1 MSGGA
6 VRNKSMP
13 YQQSQPIY
21 PPCEHCG
28 KWRSR
33 CINVSQKRTLDELPE
48 EPPELRGVTG
58 VPAS

>member
-1 MSGGA
+1 M
-6 VRNKSMP
+6 RNKSMP